1 MPNSETRKSLVLI
14 VSAIALAVL
23 LQYLN
28 FTEVQTASVTVFF
41 TAVMGTILFWRF
53 RLAIATAGIAI
64 LLATKTLN
72 IETLIE
78 FMSADVIL
86 FLIGMMILVALMR
99 KVGFFESLMIW
110 VVNWTKWDPR
120 KLMAVFAIVSA
131 LSSALVSEVIAIL
144 ILCAI
149 ILDICDHLDID
160 PTKYIIVSVLG
171 ANVGSA
177 ATVFGNPVGILIA
190 LRAGLTFEEF
200 IRWATPMAIISL
212 GVLIPVVLV
221 FYRKSLLADKKIVEM
236 KLKRGVPAY
245 MRPSQMI
252 SDKRTF
258 TIATSIFLVT
268 LAGIVMHGRIEEI
281 LHLEK
286 NSMLL
291 AAALLAASAV
301 LIVERRDAQNLVERE
316 VDWWNLTFFMM
327 LFSMAGALRYTGVTD
342 VLAGAI
348 FTVSGGQQVPIMT
361 FVLFFSAILS
371 GFVDNVPLVAAFIP
385 IVQSFSTIGGVN
397 VYPLWWAML
406 FGGTLGGNLTI
417 IGSTA
422 NIVAIGVLEKRKGIL
437 VTFLTWFKIGVITF
451 LVTVP
456 LVWLMIYLQLPLM
469 ELPK

>member
-1 MPNSETRKSLVLI
+1 M
-14 VSAIALAVL
+14 
-23 LQYLN
+23 
-28 FTEVQTASVTVFF
+28 
-41 TAVMGTILFWRF
+41 
-53 RLAIATAGIAI
+53 
-64 LLATKTLN
+64 
-72 IETLIE
+72 
-78 FMSADVIL
+78 
-86 FLIGMMILVALMR
+86 
-99 KVGFFESLMIW
+99 
-110 VVNWTKWDPR
+110 
-120 KLMAVFAIVSA
+120 
-131 LSSALVSEVIAIL
+131 
-144 ILCAI
+144 
-149 ILDICDHLDID
+149 
-160 PTKYIIVSVLG
+160 
-171 ANVGSA
+171 
-177 ATVFGNPVGILIA
+177 
-190 LRAGLTFEEF
+190 
-200 IRWATPMAIISL
+200 
-212 GVLIPVVLV
+212 
-221 FYRKSLLADKKIVEM
+221 
-236 KLKRGVPAY
+236 
-245 MRPSQMI
+245 
-252 SDKRTF
+252 F
-258 TIATSIFLVT
+258 TISTSIFIVT

-281 LHLEK
+281 LHVEK

-291 AAALLAASAV
+291 ATALLAASAV
-301 LIVERRDAQNLVERE
+301 LIVERKNAQNLVERE

-397 VYPLWWAML
+397 IYPLWWAML

-437 VTFLTWFKIGVITF
+437 VTYLTWLKIGGITF